1 MLVKFVIKE
10 MLNEREKH
18 ASLPAGTAGADAGG
32 GSGGVGRVPAVVSQW
47 ESGKT
52 FPSTKRLVALSRLYG
67 VPLEELYPKDAEEE
81 GETEVE
87 AAEEVPAPADDPP
100 GIEIP
105 PKSRRS
111 WRNRIAAGIVFAA
124 YISFAAGILLWGCL
138 TNSNALAMS
147 YLILGTVVL
156 IVGWLVFFAYAIYKY
171 IRRK

>member
-1 MLVKFVIKE
+1 MNEKNTLRRLREQRGLTKE
-10 MLNEREKH
+10 EAAAEL
-18 ASLPAGTAGADAGG
+18 
-32 GSGGVGRVPAVVSQW
+32 GVSRQSVSQW

-52 FPSTKRLVALSRLYG
+52 FPSTKRLVTLSRLYG
-67 VPLEELYPKDAEEE
+67 VPLEELYPKDAEKE